1 MDVILVPGL
10 WLDGSSWD
18 DVIPVLADAGHR
30 THAVTLPGMES
41 PEADRSGIGLPD
53 HVGAVTDLIDAADGP
68 VVLVGHSAGSGIVY
82 AAADARPGRVARV
95 VCIAGF
101 PTGDGSTI
109 ADGFGAVNG
118 EVPLPDWTQFD
129 DADLAGLDD
138 KALAVFRE
146 RAIPS
151 PERVTR
157 DPQRLSDERRYH
169 VPVTV
174 ICTEFT
180 SESLRDWIGQGLT
193 PVRELTRIR
202 DVTYADL
209 PTGHWPQFTRPADL
223 GQAIL
228 ASVRSV
234 LINIDEQDRP
244 EPPLAASE
252 AGTLLGFLDFQRA
265 TLEWKTRGLDAA
277 GLAAT
282 TGVSPMTLGG
292 ILKHISY
299 VEDYW
304 FSVMLNARDPHPPWD
319 GVDWDATPDW
329 EWQSAASD
337 SPDQLR
343 AFWQETMARSRELV
357 AAALTT
363 GGLGQPARKAWENGD
378 APSLR
383 WILVHMIE
391 EYARHNGHADLLRE
405 SVDGETGELS
415 LCLVKGRRVVKEGT
429 QVLVEDGGALQVGQ
443 VADVR

>member
-1 MDVILVPGL
+1 MDIILVPGL

-18 DVIPVLADAGHR
+18 DVVPVLADAGHR

-41 PEADRSGIGLPD
+41 SDADRSEIGLRD
-53 HVGAVTDLIDAADGP
+53 HVSAVTDLLDAADGP
-68 VVLVGHSAGSGIVY
+68 VVLVGHSAGSGIAY

-95 VCIAGF
+95 VCIGGF
-101 PTGDGSTI
+101 PTGDGATI
-109 ADGFGAVNG
+109 ADGFVAVNG
-118 EVPLPDWTQFD
+118 EVPLPGWTEFD

-146 RAIPS
+146 RALPS
-151 PERVTR
+151 PERVIR
-157 DPQRLSDERRYH
+157 DPQRLSDERRYD

-180 SESLRDWIGQGLT
+180 SQMLRDWIAQGMA
-193 PVRELTRIR
+193 PVREFTRIR
-202 DVTYADL
+202 DVSYVDL

-228 ASVRSV
+228 AGVRSV

-252 AGTLLGFLDFQRA
+252 AGTLLGFLEFQRA

-282 TGVSPMTLGG
+282 TGASSMTLGG

-304 FSVMLNARDPHPPWD
+304 FSVMLHARDQHPPWD
-319 GVDWDATPDW
+319 GVDWHATPDW
-329 EWQSAASD
+329 DWHSAATD
-337 SPDQLR
+337 SPEQLR
-343 AFWQETMARSRELV
+343 ALWQETMARSRELV
-357 AAALTT
+357 AAALAA
-363 GGLGQPARKAWENGD
+363 GGLGQPARKAWANGD

-405 SVDGETGELS
+405 SIDGETGELS
-415 LCLVKGRRVVKEGT
+415 RRLVEEGA
-429 QVLVEDGGALQVGQ
+429 QVLVEGSGSLQVGQ
-443 VADVR
+443 VSDVR